1 MQESIP
7 AGGAEVPGPS
17 EQVEPSTPGRPNAA
31 LADPRALPILTAEH
45 SSLAA
50 SRSLTYNESFS
61 RAGMFLTF
69 LSATLIVI
77 GFVVGA
83 QGLTGTVVPI
93 ALALLVAD
101 LYIGAATL
109 GRIIAASREELH
121 CVRGMNRIRNAYREM
136 VPGLEPY
143 FTTGFHDDAHGVLAT
158 YGGLDGPST
167 RLGDLLHGL
176 TTAPGMLAT
185 IEAMIAGAILAIGA
199 LGLGANA
206 AVALVASIAGFVA
219 TFVVFLFAGYRLAW
233 ANQARV
239 ESRFPSPRQRTPQ

>member
-1 MQESIP
+1 MKGSNRVRGSAPRPSDQSDP
-7 AGGAEVPGPS
+7 TTPPRPGD
-17 EQVEPSTPGRPNAA
+17 A
-31 LADPRALPILTAEH
+31 LSDPRAVQILTAEH
-45 SSLAA
+45 SSLSA

-83 QGLTGTVVPI
+83 QELTATVVPI
-93 ALALLVAD
+93 ALALLLAD

-109 GRIIAASREELH
+109 GRIIAASREELQ
-121 CVRGMNRIRNAYREM
+121 CVRGMNRIRNAYRDM

-158 YGGLDGPST
+158 YGGIDGPSG
-167 RLGDLLHGL
+167 RLGDFLHGL

-185 IEAMIAGAILAIGA
+185 IEGMIAGAILAIGA
-199 LGLGANA
+199 LGLGAGPE
-206 AVALVASIAGFVA
+206 VALLAAIAGFVT

-233 ANQARV
+233 ADQARAV
-239 ESRFPSPRQRTPQ
+239 SRFPSPERTPR

>member
-1 MQESIP
+1 MTDPTTVGDP
-7 AGGAEVPGPS
+7 APRPS
-17 EQVEPSTPGRPNAA
+17 AQIDPSPPRRAAAA
-31 LADPRALPILTAEH
+31 LSDPRALSILTAEH

-69 LSATLIVI
+69 LSASLIVI

-83 QGLTGTVVPI
+83 QGLTATVVPI
-93 ALALLVAD
+93 ALALLIAD

-109 GRIIAASREELH
+109 GRIVAASREELQ

-158 YGGLDGPST
+158 YGGLDRPTSP
-167 RLGDLLHGL
+167 LGDFLHGL

-185 IEAMIAGAILAIGA
+185 IEGMIAGAILAIGA
-199 LGLGANA
+199 LGLGASPE
-206 AVALVASIAGFVA
+206 VALAAALVGFVA
-219 TFVVFLFAGYRLAW
+219 TFVVFLFAGYRMAW
-233 ANQARV
+233 ASQARV
-239 ESRFPSPRQRTPQ
+239 ESRFPSPPTGTPE

>member
-7 AGGAEVPGPS
+7 VGDSASRPS
-17 EQVEPSTPGRPNAA
+17 EQIDAPTPGRGNPA
-31 LADPRALPILTAEH
+31 LSDPRALSILTAEH
-45 SSLAA
+45 SSLSA

-69 LSATLIVI
+69 LSASLIVI

-83 QGLTGTVVPI
+83 QGLTPTIVPI
-93 ALALLVAD
+93 AFALLLAD

-158 YGGLDGPST
+158 YGGLDGPSS

-185 IEAMIAGAILAIGA
+185 IEAMIAGALLAIGA
-199 LGLGANA
+199 LGLGAGA
-206 AVALVASIAGFVA
+206 AVAFLASMAGFVV

-233 ANQARV
+233 ANQARM
-239 ESRFPSPRQRTPQ
+239 ESRFPSPRRRSPQ